1 MLKKLFK
8 INQGEGLP
16 TLILFFHFFAYVAI
30 SITGTAARDAYFLN
44 MVDKK
49 YLPLMFLAIA
59 IVLSIVIEIYSR
71 LSKNRDL
78 STIVTGTGIIFIAT
92 LLAIQKHLE
101 GWVVPF
107 LYVWKDV
114 IDAIIITQFWLI
126 ASQVFDPRQ
135 AKRLFG
141 LLGAGGALAAII
153 IGSSISQFVS
163 VFGSENL
170 LFVTMS
176 FIIIVILM
184 ANLIRPYRNLN
195 EQKHQTSKKDVHKN
209 TGKSF
214 TPYLKSLAIIIGLAA
229 VASRVVDYQFKI
241 TAVASFPNQDD
252 LVNFFGQYYAVT
264 GVATMIIQLFIT
276 SRLLSRFGI
285 IVAILILPTLFMAG
299 AAGFLMSPVLA
310 AVYISKFS
318 DQVFRFTFHNASI
331 QLLWIPVK
339 RTIKNRLK
347 PVIEGSI
354 RAGLEGVSGILIFLS
369 ITMFNVPIHYL
380 SISII
385 LITIYWIKRSFRLKK
400 LYIKELQSAIE
411 KRELNFEEL
420 TLDIQDEAMVKTI
433 NLALNN
439 DDESQQILALEM
451 IKDIPLTPWKDSL
464 NRLLNDGSMIVKKEI
479 LNISFDDENIISDQ
493 KIISL
498 INNESDLEIESI
510 EIAGKRKLTDALP
523 IIMDRIDA
531 ENKEKQLIAAAA
543 IRNIDPD
550 SSNKEKDL
558 LLSAFNSNDEN
569 ICSLIII
576 QMKNDNE
583 ILPDEKLIKYLNEES
598 SKVRNAALSVAES
611 RASLVLLPH
620 IIQCLSYPRSAMPA
634 RSALQVYDEN
644 EVVKL
649 LIENAQN
656 QNVEKSLVIG
666 VIRTIKKYPTKDSID
681 MLLSVISPKIPPIQA
696 VAVDSLIHIAREL
709 PLDEKQIA
717 ITKEELIKTSKY
729 AYEKII
735 ALSQIEENEK
745 NQLLRYLLQDEV
757 RKLIPVIM
765 KLGILDKPQTPIETY
780 IQYVLN
786 NEEDKLP
793 YVLEFFENIF
803 SQEERKIVNSLID
816 DISIEDKCKVAKNHF
831 DELTT
836 DINQFLGYYIGTIQ
850 ELKVALTL
858 DYAFRTNNQEILG
871 KASWSNLPE
880 SFIIKDIITR
890 HSKESP
896 DSLNTWPIN
905 DYLLDSNQLTMY
917 STLEKAMIL
926 KSVDLFASIPSQELI
941 RVAQIA
947 EEEEYQTDTSLC
959 KEGDYGDC
967 MYIIANGKVKVHK
980 GDHTLVELEKGA
992 FVGDMALLDQEPRSA
1007 DLTTSLETTLLKISQ
1022 DAFYEL
1028 MSSNFEIMN
1037 GILKII
1043 SSRLRDA
1050 QAKL

>member
-1 MLKKLFK
+1 MLKKLFN
-8 INQGEGLP
+8 INQGEGFP
-16 TLILFFHFFAYVAI
+16 TLILFLHFFAYVAI
-30 SITGTAARDAYFLN
+30 SITGSAARDAYFLN
-44 MVDKK
+44 MVDRK
-49 YLPLMFLAIA
+49 YLPLMFLAVA

-71 LSKNRDL
+71 LSKNKDL
-78 STIVTGTGIIFIAT
+78 STIVSGTGIIFIAT
-92 LLAIQKHLE
+92 LFAIQKNLE
-101 GWVVPF
+101 GWVIPF

-153 IGSSISQFVS
+153 IGSSIKQFVS
-163 VFGSENL
+163 IFGSENL
-170 LFVTMS
+170 LFATMS
-176 FIIIVILM
+176 FLLVVILM
-184 ANLIRPYRNLN
+184 ANLIRPYRNIN
-195 EQKHQTSKKDVHKN
+195 EQKNSNSKKDSQKDEK
-209 TGKSF
+209 KSF
-214 TPYLKSLAIIIGLAA
+214 SPYLKSLAIIIGLAA

-241 TAVASFPNQDD
+241 TAVAAFPEQDD

-264 GVATMIIQLFIT
+264 GIATMVIQLFIT

-285 IVAILILPTLFMAG
+285 LVAILVLPTLFMTG
-299 AAGFLMSPVLA
+299 AIGFLMSPVLA

-318 DQVFRFTFHNASI
+318 DQVFRFTLHNASI

-339 RTIKNRLK
+339 NTIKNRLK

-354 RAGLEGVSGILIFLS
+354 RASLEGVSGILIFLS
-369 ITMFNVPIHYL
+369 ITVFNVPIHYL
-380 SISII
+380 SISIV
-385 LITIYWIKRSFRLKK
+385 LIAIYWINKSFTLKK
-400 LYIKELQSAIE
+400 LYVKELQSAIE

-433 NLALNN
+433 NEALKNN
-439 DDESQQILALEM
+439 DESQQILALEM

-464 NRLLNDGSMIVKKEI
+464 NDLLNNGEITVKKEI
-479 LNISFDDENIISDQ
+479 LSISFDDENIITNQ
-493 KIISL
+493 TIIDL
-498 INNESDLEIESI
+498 INNVPDLETESI
-510 EIAGKRKLTDALP
+510 EIAGKRRLRKALP
-523 IIMDRIDA
+523 IIMDRIDTV
-531 ENKEKQLIAAAA
+531 NKEKQIIFAAA

-550 SSNKEKDL
+550 SSNKEKEL
-558 LLSAFNSNDEN
+558 LLDAFNTNDEN
-569 ICSLIII
+569 ICSLAIR
-576 QMKNDNE
+576 QMKNDKE
-583 ILPDEKLIKYLNEES
+583 ILPDDKLAEYLNQES
-598 SKVRNAALSVAES
+598 SIIRDAALSVAES
-611 RASLVLLPH
+611 RASTSLLPH
-620 IIQCLSYPRSAMPA
+620 IIQCLSDPRCAIPA
-634 RSALQVYDEN
+634 RSALQAYDDN
-644 EVVKL
+644 VVVEL
-649 LIENAQN
+649 LIKHVQS
-656 QNVEKSLVIG
+656 QNVEKSLIIG
-666 VIRTIKKYPTKDSID
+666 VIRTIKNYPTKNSID
-681 MLLSVISPKIPPIQA
+681 LLLSAVSPKVPPIQSE
-696 VAVDSLIHIAREL
+696 AVDSLIHIAREL
-709 PLDEKQIA
+709 PLDENQII
-717 ITKEELIKTSKY
+717 ITKKELIKTSRY

-735 ALSQIEENEK
+735 ALSQINEDEE
-745 NQLLRYLLQDEV
+745 NQLLRYLLQNEV

-765 KLGILDKPQTPIETY
+765 KLGILDKPETPIETY

-786 NEEDKLP
+786 NETDKLP

-803 SQEERKIVNSLID
+803 SKEERRIVNSLID
-816 DISIEDKCKVAKNHF
+816 NISIEEKCEVAKNHF
-831 DELTT
+831 DDLTT
-836 DINQFLGYYIGTIQ
+836 NINQFLGYYIGTIQ

-858 DYAFRTNNQEILG
+858 DYAFRNNNQEILE
-871 KASWSNLPE
+871 KANWNEFPD

-890 HSKESP
+890 HAKNNP
-896 DSLNTWPIN
+896 DSLNRWPIN

-947 EEEEYQTDTSLC
+947 EEEEYQPGTSLC
-959 KEGDYGDC
+959 KEGDFGDC

-980 GDHTLVELEKGA
+980 GDRTLVELEKGA

-1007 DLTTSLETTLLKISQ
+1007 DLTTSTETTLLKISQ

>member
-8 INQGEGLP
+8 INHGEGVP
-16 TLILFFHFFAYVAI
+16 TLILFLYFFAYVAI
-30 SITGTAARDAYFLN
+30 SITGSAARDAYFLN
-44 MVDKK
+44 MVDRK
-49 YLPLMFLAIA
+49 YLPLMFLAVA
-59 IVLSIVIEIYSR
+59 VVLTIVIEIYSR
-71 LSKNRDL
+71 LSKNKDI
-78 STIVTGTGIIFIAT
+78 STIVTGTGIIFVIT
-92 LLAIQKHLE
+92 LLVIQNQLK
-101 GWVVPF
+101 GWVIPF

-153 IGSSISQFVS
+153 IGSSIKQFVS
-163 VFGSENL
+163 AFGSENL
-170 LFVTMS
+170 LFATMS
-176 FIIIVILM
+176 FLFVVIIM
-184 ANLIRPYRNLN
+184 ANLIRPYKNVN
-195 EQKHQTSKKDVHKN
+195 DQKNQKKDADKDSN
-209 TGKSF
+209 KSF

-229 VASRVVDYQFKI
+229 VASKIVDYQFKI
-241 TAVASFPNQDD
+241 TAVATFPNQDD

-264 GVATMIIQLFIT
+264 GIATMIIQLFIT

-285 IVAILILPTLFMAG
+285 IVAILILPILFMSG
-299 AAGFLMSPVLA
+299 SIGFLMSPVLA

-318 DQVFRFTFHNASI
+318 DQVFRFTLHNASI

-339 RTIKNRLK
+339 NTIKTRLK

-354 RAGLEGVSGILIFLS
+354 RSGLEGVSGILIFLS
-369 ITMFNVPIHYL
+369 ITIFNVPIQYL
-380 SISII
+380 SLAII
-385 LITIYWIKRSFRLKK
+385 LIAIYWIQKSFKLKK

-433 NLALNN
+433 YSALDS
-439 DDESQQILALEM
+439 DDESQQILALDI
-451 IKDIPLTPWKDSL
+451 IKDIPLTPWKESI
-464 NRLLNDGSMIVKKEI
+464 NKLLNNGSVTVKKEI
-479 LNISFDDENIISDQ
+479 LNICYDDENIISDQ

-498 INNESDLEIESI
+498 INEDSELDLESI
-510 EIAGKRKLTDALP
+510 EIAGKRKLMEALP
-523 IIMDRIDA
+523 TIKDYVSVED
-531 ENKEKQLIAAAA
+531 KDKQLIAAAA
-543 IRNIDPD
+543 IRNIEPD
-550 SSNKEKDL
+550 SSDKEKNL
-558 LLSAFNSNDEN
+558 LLNAFDSSDEN
-569 ICSLIII
+569 ICSLVIR
-576 QMKNDNE
+576 QMKNDND
-583 ILPDEKLIKYLNEES
+583 IFPDEKLIHYLNEES
-598 SKVRNAALSVAES
+598 LMVRNAALDVSRDRMSVK
-611 RASLVLLPH
+611 LLPH
-620 IIQCLSYPRSAMPA
+620 IITCLSDPRSAISA
-634 RSALQVYDEN
+634 RSALQVYDDED
-644 EVVKL
+644 VVKL
-649 LIENAQN
+649 LIENVLN
-656 QNVEKSLVIG
+656 QNIEKSLKIG
-666 VIRTIKKYPTKDSID
+666 IIRILKNYPTKESID
-681 MLLSVISPKIPPIQA
+681 MLLSVVSPKVPPVQA
-696 VAVDSLIHIAREL
+696 EAVDSLIHIAREL
-709 PLDEKQIA
+709 PLDEKQIV
-717 ITKEELIKTSKY
+717 ITKKELIKTSRY

-735 ALSQIEENEK
+735 ALSQIDDSEQ
-745 NQLLRYLLQDEV
+745 NQLLKYLLQNEV

-786 NEEDKLP
+786 NESEKLP

-803 SQEERKIVNSLID
+803 SLEEREIVNSLID
-816 DISIEDKCKVAKNHF
+816 DLSIDDKCKVAKNNF

-836 DINQFLGYYIGTIQ
+836 DLNQFLGYYTGTVQ
-850 ELKVALTL
+850 ELKIALSL
-858 DYAFRTNNQEILG
+858 DYALRLNNQEILG
-871 KASWSNLPE
+871 KVNWENLPE
-880 SFIIKDIITR
+880 SFIIKEIITR
-890 HSKESP
+890 YTKENP

-905 DYLLDSNQLTMY
+905 DYLLDYSQLTMY

-947 EEEEYQTDTSLC
+947 EEEQYETDAPLC
-959 KEGDYGDC
+959 KEGDFGDC

-980 GDHTLVELEKGA
+980 GDRTLVELEKGA

-1007 DLTTSLETTLLKISQ
+1007 DLTTSSETTLLKISQ

-1043 SSRLRDA
+1043 SSRLREA

>member
-1 MLKKLFK
+1 MLKKLFN
-8 INQGEGLP
+8 INQGEGFP
-16 TLILFFHFFAYVAI
+16 TLILFLHFFAYVAI
-30 SITGTAARDAYFLN
+30 SITGSAARDAYFLN
-44 MVDKK
+44 MVDRK
-49 YLPLMFLAIA
+49 YLPLMFLAVA

-71 LSKNRDL
+71 LSKNKDL
-78 STIVTGTGIIFIAT
+78 STIVSGTGIIFIAT
-92 LLAIQKHLE
+92 LFAIQKNLE
-101 GWVVPF
+101 GWVIPF

-153 IGSSISQFVS
+153 IGSSIKQFVS
-163 VFGSENL
+163 IFGSENL
-170 LFVTMS
+170 LFATMS
-176 FIIIVILM
+176 FLLVVILM
-184 ANLIRPYRNLN
+184 ANLIRPYRNIN
-195 EQKHQTSKKDVHKN
+195 EQKNSNSKKDSQKDEK
-209 TGKSF
+209 KSF
-214 TPYLKSLAIIIGLAA
+214 SPYLKSLAIIIGLAA

-241 TAVASFPNQDD
+241 TAVAAFPEQDD

-264 GVATMIIQLFIT
+264 GIATMVIQLFIT

-285 IVAILILPTLFMAG
+285 LVAILVLPTLFMTG
-299 AAGFLMSPVLA
+299 AIGFLMSPVLA

-318 DQVFRFTFHNASI
+318 DQVFRFTLHNASI

-339 RTIKNRLK
+339 NTIKNRLK

-354 RAGLEGVSGILIFLS
+354 RASLEGVSGILIFLS
-369 ITMFNVPIHYL
+369 ITVFNVPIHYL
-380 SISII
+380 SISIV
-385 LITIYWIKRSFRLKK
+385 LIAIYWINKSFTLKK
-400 LYIKELQSAIE
+400 LYVKELQSAIE

-433 NLALNN
+433 NEALKNN
-439 DDESQQILALEM
+439 DESQQILALEM

-464 NRLLNDGSMIVKKEI
+464 NDLLNNGEITVKKEI
-479 LNISFDDENIISDQ
+479 LSISFDDENIITNQ
-493 KIISL
+493 TIIDL
-498 INNESDLEIESI
+498 INNVPDLETESI
-510 EIAGKRKLTDALP
+510 EIAGKRRLRKALP
-523 IIMDRIDA
+523 IIMDRIDSV
-531 ENKEKQLIAAAA
+531 NKEKQIIFAAA

-550 SSNKEKDL
+550 SSNKEKEL
-558 LLSAFNSNDEN
+558 LLDAFNTNDEN
-569 ICSLIII
+569 ICSLAIR
-576 QMKNDNE
+576 QMKNDKE
-583 ILPDEKLIKYLNEES
+583 ILPDDKLAEYLNQES
-598 SKVRNAALSVAES
+598 SMIRDAALSVAES
-611 RASLVLLPH
+611 RASTSLLPH
-620 IIQCLSYPRSAMPA
+620 IIQCLSDPRCAIPA
-634 RSALQVYDEN
+634 RSALQAYDDN
-644 EVVKL
+644 VVVEL
-649 LIENAQN
+649 LIKHVQR
-656 QNVEKSLVIG
+656 QNVEKSLIIG
-666 VIRTIKKYPTKDSID
+666 VIRTIKNYPTKNSID
-681 MLLSVISPKIPPIQA
+681 LLLSAVSPKVPPIQSE
-696 VAVDSLIHIAREL
+696 AVDSLIHIAREL
-709 PLDEKQIA
+709 PLDENQII
-717 ITKEELIKTSKY
+717 ITKKELIKTSRY

-735 ALSQIEENEK
+735 ALSQINEDEE
-745 NQLLRYLLQDEV
+745 NQLLRYLLQNEV

-765 KLGILDKPQTPIETY
+765 KLGILDKPETPIETY

-786 NEEDKLP
+786 NETDKLP

-803 SQEERKIVNSLID
+803 SKEERRIVNSLID
-816 DISIEDKCKVAKNHF
+816 NISIEEKCEVAKNHF
-831 DELTT
+831 DDLTT
-836 DINQFLGYYIGTIQ
+836 NINQFLGYYIGTIQ

-858 DYAFRTNNQEILG
+858 DYAFRNNNQEILE
-871 KASWSNLPE
+871 KANWNEFPD

-890 HSKESP
+890 HAKNNP
-896 DSLNTWPIN
+896 DSLNRWPIN

-947 EEEEYQTDTSLC
+947 EEEEYQPDTSLC
-959 KEGDYGDC
+959 KEGDFGDC

-980 GDHTLVELEKGA
+980 GDRTLVELEKGA

-1007 DLTTSLETTLLKISQ
+1007 DLTISAETTLLKISQ

>member
-8 INQGEGLP
+8 INHGEGLP
-16 TLILFFHFFAYVAI
+16 TLILFLYFFAYVAI
-30 SITGTAARDAYFLN
+30 SITGSAARDAYFLN
-44 MVDKK
+44 MVDRK
-49 YLPLMFLAIA
+49 YLPLMFLAVA
-59 IVLSIVIEIYSR
+59 VVLTIVIEIYSR
-71 LSKNRDL
+71 LSKNKDI
-78 STIVTGTGIIFIAT
+78 STIVTGTGIIFVIT
-92 LLAIQKHLE
+92 LLVIQNQLK
-101 GWVVPF
+101 GWVIPF

-153 IGSSISQFVS
+153 IGSSIKQFVS
-163 VFGSENL
+163 AFGSENL
-170 LFVTMS
+170 LFATMS
-176 FIIIVILM
+176 FLFVVIIM
-184 ANLIRPYRNLN
+184 ANLIRPYKNVN
-195 EQKHQTSKKDVHKN
+195 DQKNQKKDADKDSN
-209 TGKSF
+209 KSF

-229 VASRVVDYQFKI
+229 VASKIVDYQFKI
-241 TAVASFPNQDD
+241 TAVATFPNQDD

-264 GVATMIIQLFIT
+264 GIATMIIQLFIT

-285 IVAILILPTLFMAG
+285 IVAILILPILFMSG
-299 AAGFLMSPVLA
+299 SIGFLMSPVLA

-318 DQVFRFTFHNASI
+318 DQVFRFTLHNASI

-339 RTIKNRLK
+339 NTIKTRLK

-354 RAGLEGVSGILIFLS
+354 RSGLEGVSGILIFLS
-369 ITMFNVPIHYL
+369 ITIFNVPIQYL
-380 SISII
+380 SLAII
-385 LITIYWIKRSFRLKK
+385 LIAIYWIQKSFKLKK

-433 NLALNN
+433 YSALDS
-439 DDESQQILALEM
+439 DDESQQILALDI
-451 IKDIPLTPWKDSL
+451 IKDIPLTPWKESI
-464 NRLLNDGSMIVKKEI
+464 NKLLNNGSVTVKKEI
-479 LNISFDDENIISDQ
+479 LNICYDDENIISDQ

-498 INNESDLEIESI
+498 INEDSELDLESI
-510 EIAGKRKLTDALP
+510 EIAGKRKLMEALP
-523 IIMDRIDA
+523 TIKDYVSVED
-531 ENKEKQLIAAAA
+531 KDKQLIAAAA
-543 IRNIDPD
+543 IRNIEPD
-550 SSNKEKDL
+550 SSDKEKNL
-558 LLSAFNSNDEN
+558 LLTAFDSSDEN
-569 ICSLIII
+569 ICSLVIR
-576 QMKNDNE
+576 QMKNDND
-583 ILPDEKLIKYLNEES
+583 IFPDEKLIHYLNEES
-598 SKVRNAALSVAES
+598 LMVRNAALEVS
-611 RASLVLLPH
+611 RDRMSLKLLPH
-620 IIQCLSYPRSAMPA
+620 IITCLSDPRSAISA
-634 RSALQVYDEN
+634 RSALQVYDDED
-644 EVVKL
+644 VVKL
-649 LIENAQN
+649 LIENVLN
-656 QNVEKSLVIG
+656 QNIEKSLKIG
-666 VIRTIKKYPTKDSID
+666 IIRILKNYPTKESID
-681 MLLSVISPKIPPIQA
+681 MLLSVVSPKVPPVQA
-696 VAVDSLIHIAREL
+696 EAVDSLIHIAREL
-709 PLDEKQIA
+709 PLDEKQIV
-717 ITKEELIKTSKY
+717 ITKKELIKTSRY

-735 ALSQIEENEK
+735 ALSQIDDSEQ
-745 NQLLRYLLQDEV
+745 NQLLKYLLQNEV

-786 NEEDKLP
+786 NESEKLP

-803 SQEERKIVNSLID
+803 SLEEREIVNSLID
-816 DISIEDKCKVAKNHF
+816 DLSIDDKCKVAKNNF

-836 DINQFLGYYIGTIQ
+836 DLNQFLGYYTGTVQ
-850 ELKVALTL
+850 ELKIALSL
-858 DYAFRTNNQEILG
+858 DYALRLNNQEILG
-871 KASWSNLPE
+871 KVNWENLPE
-880 SFIIKDIITR
+880 SFIIKEIITR
-890 HSKESP
+890 YTKENP

-905 DYLLDSNQLTMY
+905 DYLLDYSQLTMY

-947 EEEEYQTDTSLC
+947 EEEQYETDAPLC
-959 KEGDYGDC
+959 KEGDFGDC

-980 GDHTLVELEKGA
+980 GDRTLVELEKGA

-1007 DLTTSLETTLLKISQ
+1007 DLTTSSETTLLKISQ

-1043 SSRLRDA
+1043 SSRLREA

>member
-1 MLKKLFK
+1 MLKKLFN
-8 INQGEGLP
+8 INQGEGFP
-16 TLILFFHFFAYVAI
+16 TLILFLHFFAYVAI
-30 SITGTAARDAYFLN
+30 SITGSAARDAYFLN
-44 MVDKK
+44 MVDRK
-49 YLPLMFLAIA
+49 YLPLMFLAVA

-71 LSKNRDL
+71 LSKNKDL
-78 STIVTGTGIIFIAT
+78 STIVSGTGIIFIAT
-92 LLAIQKHLE
+92 LFAIQKNLE
-101 GWVVPF
+101 GWVIPF

-153 IGSSISQFVS
+153 IGSSIKQFVS
-163 VFGSENL
+163 IFGSENL
-170 LFVTMS
+170 LFATMS
-176 FIIIVILM
+176 FLLVVILM
-184 ANLIRPYRNLN
+184 ANLIRPYRNIN
-195 EQKHQTSKKDVHKN
+195 EQKNSNSKKDSQKDEK
-209 TGKSF
+209 KSF
-214 TPYLKSLAIIIGLAA
+214 SPYLKSLAIIIGLAA

-241 TAVASFPNQDD
+241 TAVAAFPEQDD

-264 GVATMIIQLFIT
+264 GIATMVIQLFIT

-285 IVAILILPTLFMAG
+285 LVAILVLPTLFMTG
-299 AAGFLMSPVLA
+299 AIGFLMSPVLA

-318 DQVFRFTFHNASI
+318 DQVFRFTLHNASI

-339 RTIKNRLK
+339 NTIKNRLK

-354 RAGLEGVSGILIFLS
+354 RASLEGVSGILIFLS
-369 ITMFNVPIHYL
+369 ITVFNVPIHYL
-380 SISII
+380 SISIV
-385 LITIYWIKRSFRLKK
+385 LIAIYWINKSFTLKK
-400 LYIKELQSAIE
+400 LYVKELQSAIE

-433 NLALNN
+433 NEALKNN
-439 DDESQQILALEM
+439 DESQQILALEM

-464 NRLLNDGSMIVKKEI
+464 NDLLNNGEITVKKEI
-479 LNISFDDENIISDQ
+479 LSISFDDENIITNQ
-493 KIISL
+493 TIIDL
-498 INNESDLEIESI
+498 INNVPELETESI
-510 EIAGKRKLTDALP
+510 EIAGKRRLRKALP
-523 IIMDRIDA
+523 IIMDRIDSV
-531 ENKEKQLIAAAA
+531 NKEKQIIFAAA

-550 SSNKEKDL
+550 SSNKEKEL
-558 LLSAFNSNDEN
+558 LLDAFNTNDEN
-569 ICSLIII
+569 ICSLAIR
-576 QMKNDNE
+576 QMKNDKE
-583 ILPDEKLIKYLNEES
+583 ILPDDKLAEYLNQES
-598 SKVRNAALSVAES
+598 SMIRDAALSVAES
-611 RASLVLLPH
+611 RASTALLTH
-620 IIQCLSYPRSAMPA
+620 IIQCLSDPRCAIPA
-634 RSALQVYDEN
+634 RSALQAYDDN
-644 EVVKL
+644 VVVEL
-649 LIENAQN
+649 LIKHVQR
-656 QNVEKSLVIG
+656 QNVEKSLIIG
-666 VIRTIKKYPTKDSID
+666 VIRTIKNYPTKNSID
-681 MLLSVISPKIPPIQA
+681 LLLSAVSPKVPPIQSE
-696 VAVDSLIHIAREL
+696 AVDSLIHIAREL
-709 PLDEKQIA
+709 PLDENQII
-717 ITKEELIKTSKY
+717 ITKKELIKTSRY

-735 ALSQIEENEK
+735 ALSQINEDEE
-745 NQLLRYLLQDEV
+745 NQLLRYLLQNEV

-765 KLGILDKPQTPIETY
+765 KLGILDKPETPIETY

-786 NEEDKLP
+786 NETDKLP

-803 SQEERKIVNSLID
+803 SKEERRIVNSLID
-816 DISIEDKCKVAKNHF
+816 NISIEEKCEVAKNHF
-831 DELTT
+831 DDLTT
-836 DINQFLGYYIGTIQ
+836 NINQFLGYYIGTIQ

-858 DYAFRTNNQEILG
+858 DYAFRNNNQEILE
-871 KASWSNLPE
+871 KANWNEFPD

-890 HSKESP
+890 HVKNNP
-896 DSLNTWPIN
+896 DSLNRWPIN

-947 EEEEYQTDTSLC
+947 EEEEYQPDTSLC
-959 KEGDYGDC
+959 KEGDFGDC

-980 GDHTLVELEKGA
+980 GDRTLVELEKGA

-1007 DLTTSLETTLLKISQ
+1007 DLTISAETTLLKISQ

>member
-1 MLKKLFK
+1 MLKKLFN
-8 INQGEGLP
+8 INQGEEFP
-16 TLILFFHFFAYVAI
+16 TLILFLHFFAYVAI
-30 SITGTAARDAYFLN
+30 SITGSAARDAYFLN
-44 MVDKK
+44 MVDRK
-49 YLPLMFLAIA
+49 YLPLMFLAVA

-71 LSKNRDL
+71 LSKNKDL
-78 STIVTGTGIIFIAT
+78 STIVSGTGIIFIAT
-92 LLAIQKHLE
+92 LFAIQKNLE
-101 GWVVPF
+101 GWVIPF

-153 IGSSISQFVS
+153 IWSSIKQFVS
-163 VFGSENL
+163 IFGSENL
-170 LFVTMS
+170 LFATMS
-176 FIIIVILM
+176 FLLVVILM
-184 ANLIRPYRNLN
+184 ANLIRPYRNIN
-195 EQKHQTSKKDVHKN
+195 EQKNSNSKKDSQKDEK
-209 TGKSF
+209 KSF
-214 TPYLKSLAIIIGLAA
+214 SPYLKSLAIIIGLAA

-241 TAVASFPNQDD
+241 TAVAAFPEQDD

-264 GVATMIIQLFIT
+264 GIATMVIQLFIT

-285 IVAILILPTLFMAG
+285 LVAILVLPTLFMTG
-299 AAGFLMSPVLA
+299 AIGFLMSPVLA

-318 DQVFRFTFHNASI
+318 DQVFRFTLHNASI

-339 RTIKNRLK
+339 NTIKNRLK

-354 RAGLEGVSGILIFLS
+354 LASLEGVSGILIFLS
-369 ITMFNVPIHYL
+369 ITVFNVPIHYL
-380 SISII
+380 SISIV
-385 LITIYWIKRSFRLKK
+385 LIAIYWINKSFTLKK
-400 LYIKELQSAIE
+400 LYVKELQSAIE

-433 NLALNN
+433 NEALKNN
-439 DDESQQILALEM
+439 DESQQILALEM

-464 NRLLNDGSMIVKKEI
+464 NDLLNNGEITVKKEI
-479 LNISFDDENIISDQ
+479 LSISFDDENIITNQ
-493 KIISL
+493 TIIDL
-498 INNESDLEIESI
+498 INNVPDLETESI
-510 EIAGKRKLTDALP
+510 EIAGKRRLRKALP
-523 IIMDRIDA
+523 IIMDRIDTV
-531 ENKEKQLIAAAA
+531 NKEKQIIFAAA

-550 SSNKEKDL
+550 SSNKEKEL
-558 LLSAFNSNDEN
+558 LLDAFNTNDEN
-569 ICSLIII
+569 ICSLAIR
-576 QMKNDNE
+576 QMKNDKE
-583 ILPDEKLIKYLNEES
+583 ILPDDKLAEYLNQES
-598 SKVRNAALSVAES
+598 SIIRDAALSVAES
-611 RASLVLLPH
+611 RASTSLLPH
-620 IIQCLSYPRSAMPA
+620 IIQCLSDPRCAIPA
-634 RSALQVYDEN
+634 RSALQAYDDN
-644 EVVKL
+644 VVVEL
-649 LIENAQN
+649 LIKHVQRQN
-656 QNVEKSLVIG
+656 IEKSLIIG
-666 VIRTIKKYPTKDSID
+666 VIRTIKNYPTKNSID
-681 MLLSVISPKIPPIQA
+681 LLLSAVSPKVPPIQSE
-696 VAVDSLIHIAREL
+696 AVDSLIHIAREL
-709 PLDEKQIA
+709 PLDENQII
-717 ITKEELIKTSKY
+717 ITKKELIKTSRY

-735 ALSQIEENEK
+735 ALSQINEDEE
-745 NQLLRYLLQDEV
+745 NQLLRYLLQNEV

-765 KLGILDKPQTPIETY
+765 KLGILDKPETPIETY

-786 NEEDKLP
+786 NETDKLP

-803 SQEERKIVNSLID
+803 SKEERRIVNSLID
-816 DISIEDKCKVAKNHF
+816 NISIEEKCEVAKNHF
-831 DELTT
+831 DDLTT
-836 DINQFLGYYIGTIQ
+836 NINQFLGYYIGTIQ

-858 DYAFRTNNQEILG
+858 DYAFRNNNQEILE
-871 KASWSNLPE
+871 KANWNEFPD

-890 HSKESP
+890 HVKNNP
-896 DSLNTWPIN
+896 DSLNRWPIN
-905 DYLLDSNQLTMY
+905 DYLLYSNQLTMY

-947 EEEEYQTDTSLC
+947 EEEEYQPGTSLC
-959 KEGDYGDC
+959 KEGDFGDC

-980 GDHTLVELEKGA
+980 GDRTLVELEKGA

-1007 DLTTSLETTLLKISQ
+1007 DLTISAETTLLKISQ

>member
-1 MLKKLFK
+1 MLKKLFN
-8 INQGEGLP
+8 INQGEGFP
-16 TLILFFHFFAYVAI
+16 TLILFLHFFAYVAI
-30 SITGTAARDAYFLN
+30 SITGSAARDAYFLN
-44 MVDKK
+44 MVDRK
-49 YLPLMFLAIA
+49 YLPLMFLAVA

-71 LSKNRDL
+71 LSKNKDL
-78 STIVTGTGIIFIAT
+78 STIVSGTGIIFIAT
-92 LLAIQKHLE
+92 LFAIQKNLE
-101 GWVVPF
+101 GWVIPF

-153 IGSSISQFVS
+153 IGSSIKQFVS
-163 VFGSENL
+163 IFGSENL
-170 LFVTMS
+170 LFATMS
-176 FIIIVILM
+176 FLLVVILM
-184 ANLIRPYRNLN
+184 ANLIRPYRNIN
-195 EQKHQTSKKDVHKN
+195 EQKNSNSKKDSQKDEK
-209 TGKSF
+209 KSF
-214 TPYLKSLAIIIGLAA
+214 SPYLKSLAIIIGLAA

-241 TAVASFPNQDD
+241 TAVAAFPEQDD

-264 GVATMIIQLFIT
+264 GIATMVIQLFIT

-285 IVAILILPTLFMAG
+285 LVAILVLPTLFMTG
-299 AAGFLMSPVLA
+299 AIGFLMSPVLA

-318 DQVFRFTFHNASI
+318 DQVFRFTLHNASI

-339 RTIKNRLK
+339 NTIKNRLK

-354 RAGLEGVSGILIFLS
+354 RASLEGVSGILIFLS
-369 ITMFNVPIHYL
+369 ITVFNVPIHYL
-380 SISII
+380 SISIV
-385 LITIYWIKRSFRLKK
+385 LIAIYWINKSFTLKK
-400 LYIKELQSAIE
+400 LYVKELQSAIE

-433 NLALNN
+433 NEALKNN
-439 DDESQQILALEM
+439 DESQQILALEM

-464 NRLLNDGSMIVKKEI
+464 NDLLNNGEITVKKEI
-479 LNISFDDENIISDQ
+479 LSISFDDENIITNQ
-493 KIISL
+493 TIIDL
-498 INNESDLEIESI
+498 INNVPDLETESI
-510 EIAGKRKLTDALP
+510 EIAGKRRLRKALP
-523 IIMDRIDA
+523 IIMDRIDTV
-531 ENKEKQLIAAAA
+531 NKEKQIIFAAA

-550 SSNKEKDL
+550 SSNKEKEL
-558 LLSAFNSNDEN
+558 LLDAFNTNDEN
-569 ICSLIII
+569 ICSLAIR
-576 QMKNDNE
+576 QMKNDKE
-583 ILPDEKLIKYLNEES
+583 ILPDDKLAEYLNQES
-598 SKVRNAALSVAES
+598 SIIRDAALSVAES
-611 RASLVLLPH
+611 RASTSLLPH
-620 IIQCLSYPRSAMPA
+620 IIQCLSDPRCAIPA
-634 RSALQVYDEN
+634 RSALQAYDDN
-644 EVVKL
+644 VVVEL
-649 LIENAQN
+649 LIKHVQRQN
-656 QNVEKSLVIG
+656 IEKSLIIG
-666 VIRTIKKYPTKDSID
+666 VIRTIKNYPTKNSID
-681 MLLSVISPKIPPIQA
+681 LLLSAVSPKVPPIQSE
-696 VAVDSLIHIAREL
+696 AVDSLIHIAREL
-709 PLDEKQIA
+709 PLDENQII
-717 ITKEELIKTSKY
+717 ITKKELIKTSRY

-735 ALSQIEENEK
+735 ALSQINEDEE
-745 NQLLRYLLQDEV
+745 NQLLRYLLQNEV

-765 KLGILDKPQTPIETY
+765 KLGILDKPETPIETY

-786 NEEDKLP
+786 NETDKLP

-803 SQEERKIVNSLID
+803 SKEERRIVNSLID
-816 DISIEDKCKVAKNHF
+816 NISIEEKCEVAKNHF
-831 DELTT
+831 DDLTT
-836 DINQFLGYYIGTIQ
+836 NINQFLGYYIGTIQ

-858 DYAFRTNNQEILG
+858 DYAFRNNNQEILE
-871 KASWSNLPE
+871 KANWNEFPD

-890 HSKESP
+890 HAKNNP
-896 DSLNTWPIN
+896 DSLNRWPIN

-947 EEEEYQTDTSLC
+947 EEEEYQPGTSLC
-959 KEGDYGDC
+959 KEGDFGDC

-980 GDHTLVELEKGA
+980 GDRTLVELEKGA

-1007 DLTTSLETTLLKISQ
+1007 DLTISAETTLLKISQ

>member
-1 MLKKLFK
+1 MLKKLFN
-8 INQGEGLP
+8 INQGEGFP
-16 TLILFFHFFAYVAI
+16 TLILFLHFFAYVAI
-30 SITGTAARDAYFLN
+30 SITGSAARDAYFLN
-44 MVDKK
+44 MVDRK
-49 YLPLMFLAIA
+49 YLPLMFLAVA

-71 LSKNRDL
+71 LSKNKDL
-78 STIVTGTGIIFIAT
+78 STIVSGTGIIFIAT
-92 LLAIQKHLE
+92 LFAIQKNLE
-101 GWVVPF
+101 GWVIPF

-153 IGSSISQFVS
+153 IGSSIKQFVS
-163 VFGSENL
+163 IFGSENL
-170 LFVTMS
+170 LFATMS
-176 FIIIVILM
+176 FLLVVILM
-184 ANLIRPYRNLN
+184 ANLIRPYRNIN
-195 EQKHQTSKKDVHKN
+195 EQKNSNSKKDSQKDEK
-209 TGKSF
+209 KSF
-214 TPYLKSLAIIIGLAA
+214 SPYLKSLAIIIGLAA

-241 TAVASFPNQDD
+241 TAVAAFPEQDD

-264 GVATMIIQLFIT
+264 GIATMVIQLFIT

-285 IVAILILPTLFMAG
+285 LVAILVLPTLFMTG
-299 AAGFLMSPVLA
+299 AIGFLMSPVLA

-318 DQVFRFTFHNASI
+318 DQVFRFTLHNASI

-339 RTIKNRLK
+339 NTIKNRLK

-354 RAGLEGVSGILIFLS
+354 RASLEGVSGILIFLS
-369 ITMFNVPIHYL
+369 ITVFNVPIHYL
-380 SISII
+380 SISIV
-385 LITIYWIKRSFRLKK
+385 LIAIYWINKSFTLKK
-400 LYIKELQSAIE
+400 LYVKELQSAIE

-433 NLALNN
+433 NEALKNN
-439 DDESQQILALEM
+439 DESQQILALEM

-464 NRLLNDGSMIVKKEI
+464 NDLLNKGEITVKKEI
-479 LNISFDDENIISDQ
+479 LSISFDDENIITNQ
-493 KIISL
+493 TIIDL
-498 INNESDLEIESI
+498 INNIPDLETESI
-510 EIAGKRKLTDALP
+510 EIAGKRRLRKALP
-523 IIMDRIDA
+523 IIMDRIDSV
-531 ENKEKQLIAAAA
+531 NKEKQIIFAAA

-550 SSNKEKDL
+550 SSNKEKEL
-558 LLSAFNSNDEN
+558 LLDAFNTNDEN
-569 ICSLIII
+569 ICSLAIR
-576 QMKNDNE
+576 QMKNDKE
-583 ILPDEKLIKYLNEES
+583 ILPDDKLAEYLNQES
-598 SKVRNAALSVAES
+598 SMIRDAALSVAES
-611 RASLVLLPH
+611 RASTSLLPH
-620 IIQCLSYPRSAMPA
+620 IIQCLSDPRCAIPA
-634 RSALQVYDEN
+634 RSALQAYDDN
-644 EVVKL
+644 VVVEL
-649 LIENAQN
+649 LIKHVQS
-656 QNVEKSLVIG
+656 QNVEKSLIIG
-666 VIRTIKKYPTKDSID
+666 VIRTIKNYPTKNSID
-681 MLLSVISPKIPPIQA
+681 LLLSSVSPKVPPIQSE
-696 VAVDSLIHIAREL
+696 AVDSLIHIAREL
-709 PLDEKQIA
+709 PLDENQII
-717 ITKEELIKTSKY
+717 ITKKELIKTSRY

-735 ALSQIEENEK
+735 ALSQINEDEE
-745 NQLLRYLLQDEV
+745 NQLLRYLLQNEV

-765 KLGILDKPQTPIETY
+765 KLGILDKPETPIETY

-786 NEEDKLP
+786 NETDKLP

-803 SQEERKIVNSLID
+803 SKEERRIVNSLID
-816 DISIEDKCKVAKNHF
+816 NIPIEEKCEVAKNHF
-831 DELTT
+831 NDLTT
-836 DINQFLGYYIGTIQ
+836 NINQFLGYYIGTIQ

-858 DYAFRTNNQEILG
+858 DYAFRNNNQEILE
-871 KASWSNLPE
+871 KANWNEFPD

-890 HSKESP
+890 HAKNNP
-896 DSLNTWPIN
+896 DSLNRWPIN

-947 EEEEYQTDTSLC
+947 EEEEYQPGTSLC
-959 KEGDYGDC
+959 KEGDFGDC

-980 GDHTLVELEKGA
+980 GDRTLVELEKGA

-1007 DLTTSLETTLLKISQ
+1007 DLTISAETTLLKISQ

>member
-101 GWVVPF
+101 GWVIPF

-439 DDESQQILALEM
+439 DDESQQVLALEM

-656 QNVEKSLVIG
+656 QNVEKSLIIG

-871 KASWSNLPE
+871 KANWSNLPE

-1043 SSRLRDA
+1043 SSRLREA

>member
-1 MLKKLFK
+1 MLKKLFN
-8 INQGEGLP
+8 INQGEGFP
-16 TLILFFHFFAYVAI
+16 TLILFLHFFAYVAI
-30 SITGTAARDAYFLN
+30 SITGSAARDAYFLN
-44 MVDKK
+44 MVDRK
-49 YLPLMFLAIA
+49 YLPLMFLAVA

-71 LSKNRDL
+71 LSKNKDL
-78 STIVTGTGIIFIAT
+78 STIVSGTGIIFIAT
-92 LLAIQKHLE
+92 LFAIQKNLE
-101 GWVVPF
+101 GWVIPF

-153 IGSSISQFVS
+153 IGSSIKQFVS
-163 VFGSENL
+163 IFGSENL
-170 LFVTMS
+170 LFATMS
-176 FIIIVILM
+176 FLLVVILM
-184 ANLIRPYRNLN
+184 ANLIRPYRNIN
-195 EQKHQTSKKDVHKN
+195 EQKNSNSKKDSQKDEK
-209 TGKSF
+209 KSF
-214 TPYLKSLAIIIGLAA
+214 SPYLKSLAIIIGLAA

-241 TAVASFPNQDD
+241 TAVAAFPEQDD

-264 GVATMIIQLFIT
+264 GIATMVIQLFIT

-285 IVAILILPTLFMAG
+285 LVAILVLPTLFMTG
-299 AAGFLMSPVLA
+299 AIGFLMSPVLA

-318 DQVFRFTFHNASI
+318 DQVFRFTLHNASI

-339 RTIKNRLK
+339 NTIKNRLK

-354 RAGLEGVSGILIFLS
+354 RASLEGVSGILIFLS
-369 ITMFNVPIHYL
+369 ITVFNVPIHYL
-380 SISII
+380 SISIV
-385 LITIYWIKRSFRLKK
+385 LIAIYWINKSFTLKK
-400 LYIKELQSAIE
+400 LYVKELQSAIE

-433 NLALNN
+433 NEALKNN
-439 DDESQQILALEM
+439 DESQQILALEM

-464 NRLLNDGSMIVKKEI
+464 NDLLNNGEITVKKEI
-479 LNISFDDENIISDQ
+479 LSISFDDENIITNQ
-493 KIISL
+493 TIIDL
-498 INNESDLEIESI
+498 INNVPDLETESI
-510 EIAGKRKLTDALP
+510 EIAGKRRLRKALP
-523 IIMDRIDA
+523 IIMDRIDTV
-531 ENKEKQLIAAAA
+531 NKEKQIIFAAA

-550 SSNKEKDL
+550 SSNKEKEL
-558 LLSAFNSNDEN
+558 LLDAFNTNDEN
-569 ICSLIII
+569 ICSLAIR
-576 QMKNDNE
+576 QMKNDKE
-583 ILPDEKLIKYLNEES
+583 ILPDDKLAEYLNQES
-598 SKVRNAALSVAES
+598 SMIRDAALSVAES
-611 RASLVLLPH
+611 RASTSLLPH
-620 IIQCLSYPRSAMPA
+620 IIQCLSDPRCAIPA
-634 RSALQVYDEN
+634 RSALQAYDDN
-644 EVVKL
+644 VVVEL
-649 LIENAQN
+649 LIKHVQR
-656 QNVEKSLVIG
+656 QNVEKSLIIG
-666 VIRTIKKYPTKDSID
+666 VIRTIKNYPTKNSID
-681 MLLSVISPKIPPIQA
+681 LLLSAVSPKVPPIQSE
-696 VAVDSLIHIAREL
+696 AVDSLIHIAREL
-709 PLDEKQIA
+709 PLDENQII
-717 ITKEELIKTSKY
+717 ITKKELIKTSRY

-735 ALSQIEENEK
+735 ALSQINEDEE
-745 NQLLRYLLQDEV
+745 NQLLRYLLQNEV

-765 KLGILDKPQTPIETY
+765 KLGILDKPETPIETY

-786 NEEDKLP
+786 NETDKLP

-803 SQEERKIVNSLID
+803 SKEERRIVNSLID
-816 DISIEDKCKVAKNHF
+816 NIPIEEKCEVAKNHF
-831 DELTT
+831 NDLTT
-836 DINQFLGYYIGTIQ
+836 NINQFLGYYIATIQ

-858 DYAFRTNNQEILG
+858 DYAFRNNNQEILE
-871 KASWSNLPE
+871 KANWNEFPD

-890 HSKESP
+890 HVKNNP
-896 DSLNTWPIN
+896 DSLNRWPIN

-947 EEEEYQTDTSLC
+947 EEEKYQPGTSLC
-959 KEGDYGDC
+959 KEGDFGDC

-980 GDHTLVELEKGA
+980 GDRTLVELEKGA

-1007 DLTTSLETTLLKISQ
+1007 DLTISAETTLLKISQ

>member
-101 GWVVPF
+101 GWVIPF

-439 DDESQQILALEM
+439 DDESQQVLALEM

-498 INNESDLEIESI
+498 INNESDLEIESM

-523 IIMDRIDA
+523 IIKDRINVD
-531 ENKEKQLIAAAA
+531 NKEKQLIAAAA

-871 KASWSNLPE
+871 KANWSNLPE

-896 DSLNTWPIN
+896 DSLKTWPIN

-1043 SSRLRDA
+1043 SSRLREA